1 VGYSVLPKNI
11 QVLIEALSEL
21 PSIGPKSA
29 ERLAFYMLKKG
40 DNAGLGRAI
49 TDLQAGIQL
58 CSRCR
63 NYTTEP
69 TCPVCADPARD
80 HQVIC
85 VVSQPL
91 DVAAV
96 EKTGLFRGVYHVL
109 HGAIS
114 PIDGVGPEDLEI
126 DGLLSR
132 LEREAPTELIIATNP
147 NLEGETTALFIV
159 KKLEGVDIKITKL
172 AHGLPMGADLEYADQ
187 LTLGRALAGRTSF

>member
-1 VGYSVLPKNI
+1 MGYSVLPKNI

-40 DNAGLGRAI
+40 DNAELGRAI

-58 CSRCR
+58 CNRCR

-69 TCPVCADPARD
+69 TCPVCADPSRD
-80 HQVIC
+80 QQVIC

-132 LEREAPTELIIATNP
+132 IESEAPTELIIATNP

-159 KKLEGVDIKITKL
+159 KKLEDSDIKITKL

>member
-1 VGYSVLPKNI
+1 MGYSVLPKNI

-40 DNAGLGRAI
+40 DNSELGRAI
-49 TDLQAGIQL
+49 TDLQTGIQL
-58 CSRCR
+58 CNRCR

-69 TCPVCADPARD
+69 ICPVCADTSREQ
-80 HQVIC
+80 HVIC

-132 LEREAPTELIIATNP
+132 IASEAPTELIIATNP

-159 KKLEGVDIKITKL
+159 KKLEGSDIKITKL